1 MARTIA
7 SLMCAF
13 IILGA
18 GCLGGRG
25 NPLVGTGPLPLSATN
40 PFLGVNQFL
49 GEQLSQG
56 RNLRELFLL
65 RGGPDAAEITHND
78 SVNLFYIKL
87 HQTYIAHRIMET
99 DGRSEWVVR
108 GPFVMARRQYVNLIK
123 LGIYPGSAP
132 VFLVN
137 GRLTNFRLPPTPTP
151 TSTPLSITARP
162 QSHSGMRRAQRRRA
176 VPTKREG
183 VQTRGIYS
191 KASGAIATSPT
202 PNSDQRALSM
212 SRPTPI
218 PVDVL
223 RRILGASASPI
234 AAPPIAAP
242 ETVPASTP
250 TAQSSPAPLEGAPAP
265 EDGASH

>member
-1 MARTIA
+1 MARTIP

-56 RNLRELFLL
+56 RNLR
-65 RGGPDAAEITHND
+65 D
-78 SVNLFYIKL
+78 IKL

-151 TSTPLSITARP
+151 TSTPHSITARP
-162 QSHSGMRRAQRRRA
+162 RSHSGMRRAQRRRA

-191 KASGAIATSPT
+191 KASGAIVTSPT

-218 PVDVL
+218 PVEVL

-242 ETVPASTP
+242 ETAPASTP
-250 TAQSSPAPLEGAPAP
+250 TAQSSAAPLEGAPAP
-265 EDGASH
+265 ADGTSH